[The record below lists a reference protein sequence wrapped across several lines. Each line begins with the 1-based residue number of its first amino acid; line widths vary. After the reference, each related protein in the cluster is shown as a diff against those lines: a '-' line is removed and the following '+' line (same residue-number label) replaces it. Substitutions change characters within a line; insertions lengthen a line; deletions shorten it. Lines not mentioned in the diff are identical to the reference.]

1 MGGNRGV
8 LNKIKLFPIAK
19 KRNLITHSFPESKI
33 SEEFR
38 TIRTNVQIVTN
49 EQNHKILLITSPT
62 QGEGKST
69 IIANL
74 AASMAQQKERILLI
88 DANLRS
94 PAAHFI
100 FNLTSPIGLTDVLT
114 GRTTFE
120 ETVIHT
126 EIDGLDVLTS
136 GEKPT
141 NPAELLG
148 SRVMKDL
155 LQKVVKQYDKVL
167 IDSPSLLDL
176 TDTKLLTSLCDD
188 VLLVIHK
195 GRTSIEKAAEAKK
208 LLEFAKANVSGVI
221 INEM

>member
-1 MGGNRGV
+1 M
-8 LNKIKLFPIAK
+8 LNKIKFLPIAK
-19 KRNLITHSFPESKI
+19 KRNLITYSFPESKI
-33 SEEFR
+33 AEEFR
-38 TIRTNVQIVTN
+38 TIRTNVQIVTD

-74 AASMAQQKERILLI
+74 AASMAQQKEKILLI

-126 EIDGLDVLTS
+126 EIGSLDVLTS

-155 LQKVVKQYDKVL
+155 LQKVVQQYDKVL

-195 GRTSIEKAAEAKK
+195 GKTTIEKAAEAKK
-208 LLEFAKANVSGVI
+208 FLEFAKANVSGVI
-221 INEM
+221 MNEM